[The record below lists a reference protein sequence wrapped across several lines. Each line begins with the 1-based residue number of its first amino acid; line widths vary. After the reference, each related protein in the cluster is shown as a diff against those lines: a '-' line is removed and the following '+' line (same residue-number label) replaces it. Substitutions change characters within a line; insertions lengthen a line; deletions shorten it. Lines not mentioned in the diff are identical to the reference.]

1 MTTGSTLIPLVLEHV
16 GLRVMAP
23 DCIRYRKDGTN
34 EIEGMER
41 DVALDWDGDSRTE
54 RTRKVLAALTELFM
68 EEAGGVDHRST
79 FPPE

>member
-1 MTTGSTLIPLVLEHV
+1 METGPNLGVLAV
-16 GLRVMAP
+16 FP
-23 DCIRYRKDGTN
+23 S
-34 EIEGMER
+34 IEGMEP

-79 FPPE
+79 FPP